1 MSEQLKGKKI
11 AILATNG
18 VEESEL
24 VEPMKAI
31 REAGG
36 EPELVSLEAGKIKAW
51 DTDHW
56 ADEFNVDR
64 TVKDVSPDDYDA
76 LLLPG
81 GVINPDQLRKSTE
94 AVDFV
99 KGFFAEG
106 RQKPVGAI
114 CHGPWMLVNADV
126 LKGRKV
132 TSYASLKVDLTNAG
146 AEWVDQEVVVD
157 QGLVTSRNPGDLPAF
172 NAKIVE
178 EFCEG
183 RHQAG

>member
-1 MSEQLKGKKI
+1 MSDQLKGRKI
-11 AILATNG
+11 AILATHG

-36 EPELVSLEAGKIKAW
+36 EAELVSLEEGKIKAW

-64 TVKDVSPDDYDA
+64 TVRDASPDDYDA

-81 GVINPDQLRKSTE
+81 GVINPDQLRKSAE

-99 KGFFAEG
+99 KGFFSEG
-106 RQKPVGAI
+106 GQKPVGAI

-132 TSYASLKVDLTNAG
+132 TSYASLKADLTNAG
-146 AEWVDQEVVVD
+146 AEWVDEEVVVD
-157 QGLVTSRNPGDLPAF
+157 QGLVTSRNPGDLAAF

-183 RHQAG
+183 KHQAG